1 MYGAWCRF
9 LALDYLDSFCVLS
22 FSMAGCLFEHS
33 GLCTLCF
40 LFFLNDSGVVPE
52 MARLKG
58 FKLFDEAGFPMK
70 IFSKT
75 MPNGK
80 GGHQRLL
87 SYNQEFDH
95 SKTTACKFSVSV
107 ARDC

>member
-1 MYGAWCRF
+1 MNETVFVYYVFRLC
-9 LALDYLDSFCVLS
+9 LSDSS
-22 FSMAGCLFEHS
+22 
-33 GLCTLCF
+33 
-40 LFFLNDSGVVPE
+40 VVPE

-58 FKLFDEAGFPMK
+58 FMLFDEAGFPLK

-75 MPNGK
+75 MPKGK

>member
-1 MYGAWCRF
+1 MLKCKKVKR
-9 LALDYLDSFCVLS
+9 LCLS
-22 FSMAGCLFEHS
+22 
-33 GLCTLCF
+33 
-40 LFFLNDSGVVPE
+40 DSGVVPE

-58 FKLFDEAGFPMK
+58 FMLFDEAGFPMK

-75 MPNGK
+75 MPKGK

-87 SYNQEFDH
+87 SYNQEFNH